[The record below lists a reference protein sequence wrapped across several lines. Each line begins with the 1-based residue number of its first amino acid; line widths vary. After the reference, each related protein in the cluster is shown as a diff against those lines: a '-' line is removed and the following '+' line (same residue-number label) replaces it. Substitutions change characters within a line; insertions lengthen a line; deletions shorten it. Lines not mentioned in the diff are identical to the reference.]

1 MSLRVLSSGRLS
13 ERWLQRFSEAY
24 DFSHYE
30 WDESQPL
37 ATPDELVARIAGCP
51 VLITEADPVTREVI
65 ARSPDLAIVI
75 DTRAA
80 PINIDVEAA
89 SEHGIVVINT
99 PGRNAD
105 AVGDLTV
112 MMLIM
117 LARNAWP
124 AMTALRDG
132 TWMELGLM
140 PGYLAFQGWELSGKT
155 IGLIGLGATG
165 LATARRL
172 AGFDVRLVAYDPF
185 VAADVAAAVGAELV
199 ELDGLL
205 RMADFVSLHAPLLPA
220 TTGLIG
226 ARELK
231 LLKPTAYLI
240 NGARA
245 GLIDGEALLETLCE
259 RRIAGAALDVYTREP
274 LPLDDSLLALPNV
287 VLLPHLGGATHE
299 VIDHQSRIAWD
310 SLEAFLAG
318 ASINV
323 VNRGAIP
330 AARERLAADE
340 RARAAAARFV
350 AISPTRGGCG
360 RTPPAGR

>member
-1 MSLRVLSSGRLS
+1 MPLRVLSSGRLS

-24 DFSHYE
+24 EFSHVE

-37 ATPDELVARIAGCP
+37 ATPDELVARIAGCQ

-89 SEHGIVVINT
+89 SEHGTVVINT

-112 MMLIM
+112 MMLVM
-117 LARNAWP
+117 VARNVWP
-124 AMTALRDG
+124 AMTAVRDG

-155 IGLIGLGATG
+155 VGLIGLGATG

-172 AGFDVRLVAYDPF
+172 AGFDVRLVAHDPI
-185 VAADVAAAVGAELV
+185 VAADVAADVGAELL
-199 ELDGLL
+199 ELDELL
-205 RMADFVSLHAPLLPA
+205 RTADLVSLHAPLSPA
-220 TTGLIG
+220 TTGMIG
-226 ARELK
+226 ARELG

-245 GLIDGEALLETLCE
+245 GLIDGEALLETLRE

-274 LPLDDSLLALPNV
+274 LPLDDPLLALPNV
-287 VLLPHLGGATHE
+287 ILLPHLGGATHE
-299 VIDHQSRIAWD
+299 VTDHQSRIAWD

-318 ASINV
+318 TPINV
-323 VNRGAIP
+323 VNPAAIP
-330 AARERLAADE
+330 AARERLA
-340 RARAAAARFV
+340 RNRR
-350 AISPTRGGCG
+350 
-360 RTPPAGR
+360 

>member
-13 ERWLQRFSEAY
+13 ERWLKRFSEAY
-24 DFSHYE
+24 EFGHHE
-30 WDESQPL
+30 WDEGQPL
-37 ATPDELVARIAGCP
+37 ATPDELVARMAGCQ
-51 VLITEADPVTREVI
+51 VFITEADLVTREVI

-80 PINIDVEAA
+80 PVNIDVAAA
-89 SEHGIVVINT
+89 SEHGVVVINT

-117 LARNAWP
+117 VARNAWP

-132 TWMELGLM
+132 TWVELGLM

-172 AGFDVRLVAYDPF
+172 AGFDVHLVAHDPF
-185 VAADVAAAVGAELV
+185 VAVDAAAAVGAKL
-199 ELDGLL
+199 LDLDELL
-205 RMADFVSLHAPLLPA
+205 RTSDFVSLHAPLTSA

-226 ARELK
+226 ARELG
-231 LLKPTAYLI
+231 LLKHTAYLI

-245 GLIDGEALLETLCE
+245 GLIDRGALLETLRE
-259 RRIAGAALDVYTREP
+259 RRIAGAALDVFEQEP
-274 LPLDDSLLALPNV
+274 LPLDDPLLTLPNV
-287 VLLPHLGGATHE
+287 ILLPHLGGATHE
-299 VIDHQSRIAWD
+299 VTDHQSRIAWD

-318 ASINV
+318 EPINV
-323 VNRGAIP
+323 VNPVAIP
-330 AARERLAADE
+330 GARERLA
-340 RARAAAARFV
+340 
-350 AISPTRGGCG
+350 G
-360 RTPPAGR
+360 R